1 MSAAVATTAATA
13 PKGSFA
19 AVWQSVCTIAQ
30 PLWLAVPYRFEVLL
44 FLLAFITRFWG
55 ITYPNSIVF
64 DEIHFGGFVRD
75 YDIGV

>member
-1 MSAAVATTAATA
+1 M
-13 PKGSFA
+13 
-19 AVWQSVCTIAQ
+19 
-30 PLWLAVPYRFEVLL
+30 PYRFEVLL